1 MFQLGAKQVTG
12 PRGEH
17 YILYIILKLADAF
30 KSTNGYDKATGSGEV
45 HNSLGSLSLSR
56 QLDCLPALRWPD

>member
-1 MFQLGAKQVTG
+1 MNSTKKVFSKQ
-12 PRGEH
+12 

-45 HNSLGSLSLSR
+45 HNSLGSL
-56 QLDCLPALRWPD
+56 